1 MSGKAVRVSSC
12 IKVRK
17 ERRSKDASFTSAEG
31 KRQNLTSRGENRSL
45 ERIHTFHLKRSSAAT
60 EGKDS
65 SDSKSPRKSVKDL
78 RAFYIKEQAKVDMD
92 AFMRSTQPVIQEL
105 STLLQKDPKTPL
117 LNNGYPNLLP
127 EFFDD
132 GDFEA
137 LKHHHTSKVSI
148 RNVLG
153 LPKSSLT
160 ALGKPTTRPS
170 MFSMDREDQWIFH
183 FNIGN
188 VMQLIP
194 ISLQDMLR
202 LEGKTRM
209 LISSLQSSP

>member
-1 MSGKAVRVSSC
+1 MVALLQRLCKQYSDVTMEMSSSDDYTPTVSGKAVRVSSC
-12 IKVRK
+12 INVRK
-17 ERRSKDASFTSAEG
+17 ERSSKRSKDSSFASAEG
-31 KRQNLTSRGENRSL
+31 KKQNLTSRCENKSL

-65 SDSKSPRKSVKDL
+65 SDSKSADPRKSIKDL

-117 LNNGYPNLLP
+117 SNYPNLLP

-170 MFSMDREDQWIFH
+170 MFAMDRED
-183 FNIGN
+183 
-188 VMQLIP
+188 
-194 ISLQDMLR
+194 
-202 LEGKTRM
+202 
-209 LISSLQSSP
+209 